1 MEQNINN
8 NDNQEYEVWDQLREE
23 EAYWDS
29 LARSCMIARKGLFEF
44 NEYEIMKNNDISKSQ
59 INGLKKYLINKYGT
73 LEGIE
78 L

>member
-1 MEQNINN
+1 MEQDIDNN
-8 NDNQEYEVWDQLREE
+8 ENTEYEVWDQLREE

-29 LARSCMIARKGLFEF
+29 LAKNCMIARKGLLEF

-59 INGLKKYLINKYGT
+59 VDDLKNYLLNKYGT
-73 LEGIE
+73 LKGIE